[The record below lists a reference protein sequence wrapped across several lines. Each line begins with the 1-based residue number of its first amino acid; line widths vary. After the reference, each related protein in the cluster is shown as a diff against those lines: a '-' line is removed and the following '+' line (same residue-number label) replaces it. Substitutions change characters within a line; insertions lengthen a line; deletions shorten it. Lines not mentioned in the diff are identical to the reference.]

1 MNVQTENDIKENT
14 NVTITEMFNSSSF
27 SDLAHQIDENVL
39 QLDTVKAFLDI
50 ASLSGALDT
59 NLEQLK
65 FDLDASILK
74 FKSLI
79 ENI

>member
-50 ASLSGALDT
+50 ASLKGALDT